1 MEDAGVDRIE
11 REKAYKALPPL
22 QTVLHARRALAE
34 CDLFLFEQY
43 YAFPVPG
50 VSCCRIWLGDEDV
63 APLNIGVNGKG
74 MNARYAQA
82 SAYGEMMER
91 LQNGALF
98 PMRQRRYAL
107 EKGALVYHYAPDER
121 YLSSREAAAECGD
134 VVEAMF
140 HLPGGAAETF
150 LARTSETERI
160 PCMPFYSVRDGRSR
174 LLPAELIWR
183 VAGTN
188 GMCAGNTPREAILQ
202 GLSEIAER
210 YAICL
215 LYLENTPPP
224 VIPESVFA
232 GTEVLARL
240 ETLRQ
245 NGMDFEIRD
254 CSMGRGVPVVGLRLL
269 QRDGTFAFHL
279 GADPSP
285 VTALERCLTEMFQGS
300 PSDIDR
306 RYHGATLGTRPAQT
320 APQSEKAEYWGH
332 FIQTIASGF
341 GAWPDCICRAGAAFE
356 GFRHARSISDE
367 TDLDDMV
374 RALEQMGASLF
385 VRDNSYLGFP
395 AYQLFI
401 PGMSEVSCMCDAP
414 DYTELLAWSD
424 FAREHR
430 TLLALPG
437 ADSAAR
443 RRLANAV
450 RRLED
455 TLLTDPLEP
464 AKWFF
469 SSYNLPQSAQN
480 RFLFEA
486 IVYAGAEYWTDA
498 ARALDQ
504 YLADAGSETAPK
516 RLLRA
521 VGELW
526 NMRGEGASEGVAHER
541 LVERYGEKLADRAAR
556 YLEAELGAWPNC
568 ADCASCPEAADC
580 AYPRLIAR
588 QRFAQERMAGA
599 AIRQEELGALFA
611 RCL

>member
-1 MEDAGVDRIE
+1 MNKIE

-22 QTVLHARRALAE
+22 QTVLNARRMLAE
-34 CDLFLFEQY
+34 CDIFLFERY
-43 YAFPVPG
+43 YVFPVPG
-50 VSCCRIWLGDEDV
+50 VSCCRVWLGDEDIE
-63 APLNIGVNGKG
+63 PLNIGVNGKG

-107 EKGALVYHYAPDER
+107 EKGELLYHYAPDER
-121 YLSSREAAAECGD
+121 YLSAREAAAECGD

-140 HLPGGAAETF
+140 HLPQGAAQAFLERTAETD
-150 LARTSETERI
+150 RV
-160 PCMPFYSVRDGRSR
+160 PCVPFYSVMEGRTR

-183 VAGTN
+183 AAGTN

-202 GLSEIAER
+202 GLSEITER

-232 GTEVLARL
+232 GAEVLARL
-240 ETLRQ
+240 EAVRK
-245 NGMDFEIRD
+245 NGLDFEIRD
-254 CSMGRGVPVVGLRLL
+254 CSMGRGLPVIGLRLMR
-269 QRDGTFAFHL
+269 RDGTFAFHL

-285 VTALERCLTEMFQGS
+285 VTALERCLTEMFQGN

-306 RYHGATLGTRPAQT
+306 RYHGATLGKRPAQT
-320 APQSEKAEYWGH
+320 APQPEKTEYWGH
-332 FIQTIASGF
+332 FIQAVASGF
-341 GAWPDCICRAGAAFE
+341 GAWPDCICQEGAAFG

-367 TDLDDMV
+367 ADLDDMV
-374 RALEQMGASLF
+374 RALAQAGASLF
-385 VRDNSYLGFP
+385 IRDNSYLGFP

-401 PGMSEVSCMCDAP
+401 PGMSEVDCMFDAP
-414 DYTELLAWSD
+414 DYSELLAWTD

-430 TLLALPG
+430 TLLTLPG

-443 RRLANAV
+443 RRLAVAV

-455 TLLTDPLEP
+455 TLLSDPLEP

-469 SSYNLPQSAQN
+469 SSYSLPQSAQN
-480 RFLFEA
+480 RFLFKA
-486 IVYAGAEYWTDA
+486 IVYASAECWTDA
-498 ARALDQ
+498 VRALNL
-504 YLADAGSETAPK
+504 YLADAGSESAPK

-526 NMRGEGASEGVAHER
+526 SMRDEGVPEGAARER
-541 LVERYGEKLADRAAR
+541 LAGRYGEKVADRAMQ
-556 YLEAELGAWPNC
+556 YLEDELRALPNC
-568 ADCASCPEAADC
+568 ADCASCPDSAAC
-580 AYPRLIAR
+580 PYSRLIAR
-588 QRFAQERMAGA
+588 QRFAQERMAA
-599 AIRQEELGALFA
+599 TAICQEELGALFA
-611 RCL
+611 RCLQTGR

>member
-1 MEDAGVDRIE
+1 MDRIE

-43 YAFPVPG
+43 YMFPVPG

-74 MNARYAQA
+74 MSARYAQA

-140 HLPGGAAETF
+140 HLPEGTAEAF
-150 LARTSETERI
+150 LARTSETDRI
-160 PCMPFYSVRDGRSR
+160 PCVPFYSVRDGRSR

-183 VAGTN
+183 TAGTN

-210 YAICL
+210 YAIGL

-240 ETLRQ
+240 EAVRK
-245 NGMDFEIRD
+245 NGLDFEIRD
-254 CSMGRGVPVVGLRLL
+254 CSMGRGLPVVGLRLL
-269 QRDGTFAFHL
+269 RRDGTFAFHL

-306 RYHGATLGTRPAQT
+306 RYHGDTLGARPAQT
-320 APQSEKAEYWGH
+320 APQAEKAGYWGQ

-341 GAWPDCICRAGAAFE
+341 GAWPDCICRQGAAFE
-356 GFRHARSISDE
+356 GFRHARSVSDE
-367 TDLDDMV
+367 DDLDDMV
-374 RALEQMGASLF
+374 RALGQLGASLF

-401 PGMSEVSCMCDAP
+401 PGMSEVNCMCDAP
-414 DYTELLAWSD
+414 DYAELLAWSD

-430 TLLALPG
+430 TLLALPSADG
-437 ADSAAR
+437 ASR
-443 RRLANAV
+443 RRLASAV

-469 SSYNLPQSAQN
+469 SSYNLPQSAHN

-486 IVYAGAEYWTDA
+486 IVYASAAFWADA
-498 ARALDQ
+498 ARALGL
-504 YLADAGSETAPK
+504 YLADAGSQNAPR

-526 NMRGEGASEGVAHER
+526 SMRDEGVPEAAAHAR
-541 LVERYGEKLADRAAR
+541 LAERYGEKLADKAAR
-556 YLEAELGAWPNC
+556 YLEAELGALPNC
-568 ADCASCPEAADC
+568 ADCASCPDAGAC

-588 QRFAQERMAGA
+588 QRLAQERMAGA